1 VVQLKVPRPG
11 PQAGFTLVEQLVI
24 VAVIGILAAIAVPS
38 FLFALRRE
46 RVNALAFQTAGW
58 LEETRSISAREV
70 NPDAGAGGCAIVIAG
85 NQSDAEAGDVIAG
98 LSGCAAREV
107 QLRVPDT
114 WGGRFQVRHS
124 IPTGNISNAPSGADC
139 SASGIPVALCSG
151 SVRLFFTPRGMWSS
165 DSVANLNDDLEI
177 RIAPADG
184 AGPRRCVRLSS
195 ILGSI
200 DIGSATAGG
209 VSSGCD
215 NYARI

>member
-1 VVQLKVPRPG
+1 MGGVKG
-11 PQAGFTLVEQLVI
+11 PEQGFTLVEELVI

-46 RVNALAFQTAGW
+46 RVNALAFHTAGW
-58 LEETRSISAREV
+58 LEEIRSIAAREV
-70 NPDAGAGGCAIVIAG
+70 NPDAEAGGCAIVIEA
-85 NQSDAEAGDVIAG
+85 NQTNARAGDVIAS
-98 LSGCAAREV
+98 LSGCTGRDQ

-114 WGGRFQVRHS
+114 WGGRFQIAH
-124 IPTGNISNAPSGADC
+124 NIGGGA
-139 SASGIPVALCSG
+139 SSFT
-151 SVRLFFTPRGMWSS
+151 LFFTPRGMWSS
-165 DSVANLNDDLEI
+165 DSVVDLRTDLEI

-200 DIGSATAGG
+200 DIGSASGGG
-209 VSSGCD
+209 VASGCD

>member
-1 VVQLKVPRPG
+1 MAPRRG

-24 VAVIGILAAIAVPS
+24 VAVIGILAAIVVPS
-38 FLFALRRE
+38 FLFVLRRE
-46 RVNALAFQTAGW
+46 RVNALAFEIAGW
-58 LEETRSISAREV
+58 LEEIRSIAAREV
-70 NPDAGAGGCAIVIAG
+70 NPNAMAGGCAIVIAA
-85 NQSDAEAGDVIAG
+85 QQADAQAGDVVAG
-98 LSGCAAREV
+98 ISGCAAREP

-114 WGGRFQVRHS
+114 WGGRFRIGHS
-124 IPTGNISNAPSGADC
+124 IPVGSISNAPTAADC
-139 SASGIPVALCSG
+139 SASGIPTALCSG

-165 DSVANLNDDLEI
+165 DSVANLSDDLEI

-200 DIGSATAGG
+200 DIGSASAGG

-215 NYARI
+215 SYARI